1 MDEFNQPAPLC
12 FVLMPFG
19 RKMDAAGRVTDFDS
33 VYKKIIAPA
42 IEHAGLE
49 PVRADEER
57 IGGTIHKPMFE
68 RLMLCHYAVADITG
82 ANPNVFYELGIR
94 HALRPRSTAILF
106 REGTVLPFDIVL
118 VRGISYKTDG
128 GGEPVEPQTP
138 IQAIAAQLNEARGNP
153 YDDSP
158 LFQLVDDLPRWEI
171 DHTKTDIFRKSVDYS
186 KRYKDRLASA
196 VKQGAEAVRGIASE
210 PGLTNLLEVETGIVV
225 DLFLSLRDVKDY
237 DAMIALYR
245 RMPLPLARA
254 KMMREQ
260 LGFALNREGRFEEAE
275 KILKAVIEEFGP
287 SSETNGLLG
296 RIYKDRWE
304 NARKEGRIE
313 ARALLKRAI
322 ETYLQ
327 GFEAD
332 WRDAYPG
339 VNAVTLM
346 EMQDKPDPM
355 QAKILP
361 VVRYAASQKAAKN
374 ADYWDYATLLELAV
388 LGRDAADAENQ
399 LSEALALARASW
411 EVDTTT
417 RNLRLVREMRT
428 ARGEDA
434 AWIKLLEDALAQES
448 GRLAPP
454 KSAT

>member
-1 MDEFNQPAPLC
+1 VDEIDQPAPLC

-19 RKMDAAGRVTDFDS
+19 KKMDAAGRVTDFDA
-33 VYKKIIAPA
+33 VYRQIIAPA
-42 IEHAGLE
+42 VVQAGLE
-49 PVRADEER
+49 PVRADEEKV
-57 IGGTIHKPMFE
+57 GGTIHKPMFE

-94 HALRPRSTAILF
+94 HALRPRSTVILF

-118 VRGISYKTDG
+118 VRGISYRTDG
-128 GGEPVEPQTP
+128 AGQPTETEMP
-138 IQAIAAQLNEARGNP
+138 IRLIAAQLMEARANP
-153 YDDSP
+153 HDDSP
-158 LFQLVDDLPRWEI
+158 IFQLLDDLPRWEI
-171 DHTKTDIFRKSVDYS
+171 DHTKTDVFRKSVDYS
-186 KRYKDRLASA
+186 KRYKERLASA
-196 VKQGAEAVRGIASE
+196 VKQGGGAVERIAAEPALG
-210 PGLTNLLEVETGIVV
+210 NLMEVEAGIVV
-225 DLFLSLRDVKDY
+225 DLFLSLRDVKAY
-237 DAMIALYR
+237 DAMIKLYE
-245 RMPLPLARA
+245 RMPAPLQRA

-275 KILKAVIEEFGP
+275 KILKAVIDEFGS

-304 NARKEGRIE
+304 SAKKEGRLE
-313 ARALLKRAI
+313 ARALLKRAA

-346 EMQDKPDPM
+346 EMMDKPDPA
-355 QAKILP
+355 QARILP
-361 VVRYAASQKAAKN
+361 VVRFAAAQKARSN

-388 LGRDAADAENQ
+388 LGRDPDDAEEQ
-399 LSEALALARASW
+399 LTEALALARASW
-411 EVDTTT
+411 QVDSTI
-417 RNLRLVREMRT
+417 RNLRLMREVRT

-434 AWIKLLEDALAQES
+434 GWIKPLEAALEQAS
-448 GRLAPP
+448 GRLAPKQP
-454 KSAT
+454 